1 MHRLMAGVTILEHE
15 LSELRLLVE
24 RQTGI
29 LLDCPNSALAA
40 HVAEYLESH
49 ELESPAALVDRL
61 RASDQD
67 PHALPTFLDG
77 VLNVNTGF
85 FRHPGA
91 MNALAR
97 QVIPQLYARKSEDG
111 FCTLRIW
118 SAGCST
124 GEEAYSIAMALC
136 EALPGGNGNSNGASN
151 GNGRDKS
158 VASRNGGV
166 AENGVAACAGQSMK
180 DWSIHIV
187 GSDLLPSAI
196 EVAERGLYPQSALTG
211 LPPAAIRACFSKIG
225 SPSGGQNSSQEGSQN
240 SSSTGS
246 TSNGAASSGLVSNGS
261 ARNGSAQGSTN
272 GAANGTNGSTNVAHL
287 LVKPRLRSL
296 VTFNTMNLTKPVYI
310 GRFDCIF
317 CMEVLPHLSR
327 AQRIA
332 LLERLHLYLEPG
344 GYLFLR
350 QTEKLCAPNLNF
362 RSETFDGY
370 TFHRKPL
377 AASATSGRYPLV
389 VRIVYF
395 IYNRQMKTVTA
406 TDAKQRL
413 AALLDAAQREPVLI
427 RRQNRDVAVI
437 MSAEEYERIRGMN
450 NAELKRTMDRIGA
463 QAAARGMTEEI
474 LADIL
479 KD

>member
-15 LSELRLLVE
+15 LSQLRLLVE

-40 HVAEYLESH
+40 HVADYLESQ
-49 ELESPAALVDRL
+49 ELESAASLMDRL
-61 RASDQD
+61 RASDQN
-67 PHALPTFLDG
+67 PAFLPTFLDG

-85 FRHPGA
+85 YRHPGA

-111 FCTLRIW
+111 LCTLRIW

-136 EALPGGNGNSNGASN
+136 EALSVGNGNGNANGNGNGNGSSN
-151 GNGRDKS
+151 GNGSRDAREKAAS
-158 VASRNGGV
+158 SRNGGI
-166 AENGVAACAGQSMK
+166 AENCFAPAAGQALK

-196 EVAERGLYPQSALTG
+196 EVAERGLYPQSALAG
-211 LPPAAIRACFSKIG
+211 LPPAAIRASFSKIG
-225 SPSGGQNSSQEGSQN
+225 IPNGSQN
-240 SSSTGS
+240 AVQDGS
-246 TSNGAASSGLVSNGS
+246 QNAVANGAGNGSANGSNGS
-261 ARNGSAQGSTN
+261 NGSNN
-272 GAANGTNGSTNVAHL
+272 GAHL

-317 CMEVLPHLSR
+317 CMDVLPHLSR
-327 AQRIA
+327 TQRTA

-344 GYLFLR
+344 GYLFLS

-370 TFHRKPL
+370 SFYRKPL
-377 AASATSGRYPLV
+377 AASAAYGR
-389 VRIVYF
+389 
-395 IYNRQMKTVTA
+395 
-406 TDAKQRL
+406 
-413 AALLDAAQREPVLI
+413 
-427 RRQNRDVAVI
+427 
-437 MSAEEYERIRGMN
+437 
-450 NAELKRTMDRIGA
+450 
-463 QAAARGMTEEI
+463 
-474 LADIL
+474 
-479 KD
+479 

>member
-1 MHRLMAGVTILEHE
+1 MAGVTILEHE

-49 ELESPAALVDRL
+49 ELESPAALLERL

-67 PHALPTFLDG
+67 PSVLPAFLDG

-97 QVIPQLYARKSEDG
+97 QVIPQLYARKVDDG
-111 FCTLRIW
+111 PSTLRIW
-118 SAGCST
+118 SAGCGT

-136 EALPGGNGNSNGASN
+136 ETLPGGNGNGSGNGSSSNGGSN
-151 GNGRDKS
+151 TGSSTGNGSRDARDRNTSGK
-158 VASRNGGV
+158 NGGI
-166 AENGVAACAGQSMK
+166 AESVSAIGQGTK

-187 GSDLLPSAI
+187 GSDLLRSAI

-225 SPSGGQNSSQEGSQN
+225 GPNGGA
-240 SSSTGS
+240 
-246 TSNGAASSGLVSNGS
+246 NGPSNGS
-261 ARNGSAQGSTN
+261 PESLQNGTPNGSNQASNQTSNQSSNQNSNNASGNGSGNGSTN
-272 GAANGTNGSTNVAHL
+272 GSSNGAHL

-317 CMEVLPHLSR
+317 CMDVLPHLSR
-327 AQRIA
+327 VQRTA
-332 LLERLHLYLEPG
+332 LMERLHLYLEPG
-344 GYLFLR
+344 GYLFLS
-350 QTEKLCAPNLNF
+350 QTEKLQAPNLNF
-362 RSETFDGY
+362 RPETFDGY

-377 AASATSGRYPLV
+377 AASAAYGR
-389 VRIVYF
+389 
-395 IYNRQMKTVTA
+395 
-406 TDAKQRL
+406 
-413 AALLDAAQREPVLI
+413 
-427 RRQNRDVAVI
+427 
-437 MSAEEYERIRGMN
+437 
-450 NAELKRTMDRIGA
+450 
-463 QAAARGMTEEI
+463 
-474 LADIL
+474 
-479 KD
+479 

>member
-1 MHRLMAGVTILEHE
+1 MAGVTILEHE

-40 HVAEYLESH
+40 HVAEYLESQ
-49 ELESPAALVDRL
+49 ELESAPALMERL

-67 PHALPTFLDG
+67 PSVLPTFLDG

-97 QVIPQLYARKSEDG
+97 QVIPQLYARKSDDG

-136 EALPGGNGNSNGASN
+136 EALPAGNGSVNP
-151 GNGRDKS
+151 GREGREKS
-158 VASRNGGV
+158 VASRNGGIV
-166 AENGVAACAGQSMK
+166 DNAAAASAGQSMK

-196 EVAERGLYPQSALTG
+196 GIAERGLYPQSALTG
-211 LPPAAIRACFSKIG
+211 LPPSAIRACFSKIG
-225 SPSGGQNSSQEGSQN
+225 SPNGTQSGSQEVSQN
-240 SSSTGS
+240 PA
-246 TSNGAASSGLVSNGS
+246 SNGP
-261 ARNGSAQGSTN
+261 ARNGSAGN
-272 GAANGTNGSTNVAHL
+272 GWANSAINSASAAHL

-296 VTFNTMNLTKPVYI
+296 VTFNTMNLIKPVYI
-310 GRFDCIF
+310 GRFDCVF
-317 CMEVLPHLSR
+317 CMDVLPHLSR
-327 AQRIA
+327 VQRTA

-344 GYLFLR
+344 GYLFLS

-377 AASATSGRYPLV
+377 AASAAYGR
-389 VRIVYF
+389 
-395 IYNRQMKTVTA
+395 
-406 TDAKQRL
+406 
-413 AALLDAAQREPVLI
+413 
-427 RRQNRDVAVI
+427 
-437 MSAEEYERIRGMN
+437 
-450 NAELKRTMDRIGA
+450 
-463 QAAARGMTEEI
+463 
-474 LADIL
+474 
-479 KD
+479 

>member
-24 RQTGI
+24 RQTGV

-40 HVAEYLESH
+40 HVAEYLESQ
-49 ELESPAALVDRL
+49 ELESPAALLDRL
-61 RASDQD
+61 RASDRD
-67 PHALPTFLDG
+67 PSVLPTFLDG

-97 QVIPQLYARKSEDG
+97 QVIPQLYARKSNDG
-111 FCTLRIW
+111 PGTLRIW
-118 SAGCST
+118 SAGCGT

-136 EALPGGNGNSNGASN
+136 EVLPNANGNGAGNSSSGYSSN
-151 GNGRDKS
+151 GNGSKDSKEKS
-158 VASRNGGV
+158 SRNGGV
-166 AENGVAACAGQSMK
+166 ADNGATASAGHGSGQGSGQGIK

-225 SPSGGQNSSQEGSQN
+225 SPND
-240 SSSTGS
+240 
-246 TSNGAASSGLVSNGS
+246 SNGS
-261 ARNGSAQGSTN
+261 AEASQNGN
-272 GAANGTNGSTNVAHL
+272 TNGSSNGSGNGSSNGSNHGSYNGSSNASNNASGNGAHL

-296 VTFNTMNLTKPVYI
+296 VTFTTMNLTKPVYI

-317 CMEVLPHLSR
+317 CMDVLPHLSR
-327 AQRIA
+327 AQRTA
-332 LLERLHLYLEPG
+332 LMERLHLYLEPG
-344 GYLFLR
+344 GYLFLS
-350 QTEKLCAPNLNF
+350 QTEKLQAPNLNF

-377 AASATSGRYPLV
+377 AASAAYGR
-389 VRIVYF
+389 
-395 IYNRQMKTVTA
+395 
-406 TDAKQRL
+406 
-413 AALLDAAQREPVLI
+413 
-427 RRQNRDVAVI
+427 
-437 MSAEEYERIRGMN
+437 
-450 NAELKRTMDRIGA
+450 
-463 QAAARGMTEEI
+463 
-474 LADIL
+474 
-479 KD
+479 

>member
-1 MHRLMAGVTILEHE
+1 MAGVTILEHE

-40 HVAEYLESH
+40 HVAEYLEAH
-49 ELESPAALVDRL
+49 ELESPTALMGRL

-67 PHALPTFLDG
+67 PSVLPAFLDG
-77 VLNVNTGF
+77 VLNANTGF

-111 FCTLRIW
+111 PGTLRIW
-118 SAGCST
+118 SAGCGT

-136 EALPGGNGNSNGASN
+136 ESLPTAVGNGNGNGSSNGAGSKDAK
-151 GNGRDKS
+151 DKNAS
-158 VASRNGGV
+158 SRNGGIV
-166 AENGVAACAGQSMK
+166 ENGLPASAATGIK

-225 SPSGGQNSSQEGSQN
+225 SPNGN
-240 SSSTGS
+240 
-246 TSNGAASSGLVSNGS
+246 SNGVMESLQNGV
-261 ARNGSAQGSTN
+261 
-272 GAANGTNGSTNVAHL
+272 TNGSGNGSGNSASHGSGNGAGNGSSNGAHL

-317 CMEVLPHLSR
+317 CMDVLPHLSR
-327 AQRIA
+327 AQRTA
-332 LLERLHLYLEPG
+332 LMERLHLYLEPG
-344 GYLFLR
+344 GYLFLS
-350 QTEKLCAPNLNF
+350 QTEKLYAPNLNF

-370 TFHRKPL
+370 TFNRKPM
-377 AASATSGRYPLV
+377 AASAAYGR
-389 VRIVYF
+389 
-395 IYNRQMKTVTA
+395 
-406 TDAKQRL
+406 
-413 AALLDAAQREPVLI
+413 
-427 RRQNRDVAVI
+427 
-437 MSAEEYERIRGMN
+437 
-450 NAELKRTMDRIGA
+450 
-463 QAAARGMTEEI
+463 
-474 LADIL
+474 
-479 KD
+479 

>member
-40 HVAEYLESH
+40 HVAEYLESQ
-49 ELESPAALVDRL
+49 ELESPAAMISRL

-67 PHALPTFLDG
+67 PSALPAFLDG

-97 QVIPQLYARKSEDG
+97 QVIPQLYARKSDDG
-111 FCTLRIW
+111 PGTLRIW

-136 EALPGGNGNSNGASN
+136 EALPANGAGNGSSLGSNN
-151 GNGRDKS
+151 GNGSKDKDAREKNGS
-158 VASRNGGV
+158 SRNGGI
-166 AENGVAACAGQSMK
+166 AENGVPACPGQATK

-211 LPPAAIRACFSKIG
+211 LPPAAIRASFSKIG
-225 SPSGGQNSSQEGSQN
+225 SPNG
-240 SSSTGS
+240 STG
-246 TSNGAASSGLVSNGS
+246 APE
-261 ARNGSAQGSTN
+261 AQN
-272 GAANGTNGSTNVAHL
+272 GAANGSSNCSGNGSTPASSSNGSNGNGSTNGAHL

-317 CMEVLPHLSR
+317 CMDVLPHLSR
-327 AQRIA
+327 AQRTA
-332 LLERLHLYLEPG
+332 LMERLHLYLEPG
-344 GYLFLR
+344 GYLFLS

-377 AASATSGRYPLV
+377 AASAAYGR
-389 VRIVYF
+389 
-395 IYNRQMKTVTA
+395 
-406 TDAKQRL
+406 
-413 AALLDAAQREPVLI
+413 
-427 RRQNRDVAVI
+427 
-437 MSAEEYERIRGMN
+437 
-450 NAELKRTMDRIGA
+450 
-463 QAAARGMTEEI
+463 
-474 LADIL
+474 
-479 KD
+479 

>member
-15 LSELRLLVE
+15 LSELRLVVE

-29 LLDCPNSALAA
+29 LLDCPNSVLAA
-40 HVAEYLESH
+40 HVADYLESQD
-49 ELESPAALVDRL
+49 LESVASLMDRL
-61 RASDQD
+61 RSADRD
-67 PHALPTFLDG
+67 PSTLPAFLDG
-77 VLNVNTGF
+77 VLNVSSGF

-97 QVIPQLYARKSEDG
+97 QVVPQLYARKSDDG

-136 EALPGGNGNSNGASN
+136 DALPPGNGNSNGSGN
-151 GNGRDKS
+151 GNGNRDVREKS
-158 VASRNGGV
+158 SASRNGGV
-166 AENGVAACAGQSMK
+166 TENGISSSAGQGTK

-187 GSDLLPSAI
+187 GTDLLPSAI
-196 EVAERGLYPQSALTG
+196 EVAERGLYPQSALMG
-211 LPPAAIRACFSKIG
+211 LPPAVIRACFSKIG
-225 SPSGGQNSSQEGSQN
+225 NISAGQNGSQEVVQNAATNGS
-240 SSSTGS
+240 G
-246 TSNGAASSGLVSNGS
+246 NGS
-261 ARNGSAQGSTN
+261 ANGANSSTN
-272 GAANGTNGSTNVAHL
+272 GSYL

-317 CMEVLPHLSR
+317 CMDVLPHLSR

-344 GYLFLR
+344 GYLFLS

-377 AASATSGRYPLV
+377 AASAAYGR
-389 VRIVYF
+389 
-395 IYNRQMKTVTA
+395 
-406 TDAKQRL
+406 
-413 AALLDAAQREPVLI
+413 
-427 RRQNRDVAVI
+427 
-437 MSAEEYERIRGMN
+437 
-450 NAELKRTMDRIGA
+450 
-463 QAAARGMTEEI
+463 
-474 LADIL
+474 
-479 KD
+479 

>member
-49 ELESPAALVDRL
+49 EPESPAALLDRL
-61 RASDQD
+61 RACDQE
-67 PHALPTFLDG
+67 PSVLPAFLDG

-97 QVIPQLYARKSEDG
+97 QVIPQLYARKTDDG
-111 FCTLRIW
+111 PSTLRIW
-118 SAGCST
+118 SAGCGT
-124 GEEAYSIAMALC
+124 GEETYSIAMALC
-136 EALPGGNGNSNGASN
+136 EALPGGNGNGSGNGSSSSGGSSNGSN
-151 GNGRDKS
+151 GSSKDARE
-158 VASRNGGV
+158 RNSSAKYGGV
-166 AENGVAACAGQSMK
+166 AESSVPAAAQETK

-225 SPSGGQNSSQEGSQN
+225 NSNNGSNGSANGSAEASQN
-240 SSSTGS
+240 GVANNPGNGSVNNSTSTS
-246 TSNGAASSGLVSNGS
+246 TSNGSNNGS
-261 ARNGSAQGSTN
+261 NNG
-272 GAANGTNGSTNVAHL
+272 AHL

-317 CMEVLPHLSR
+317 CMDVLPHLSR
-327 AQRIA
+327 AQRTA
-332 LLERLHLYLEPG
+332 LMERLHLYLEPG
-344 GYLFLR
+344 GYLFLS
-350 QTEKLCAPNLNF
+350 QTEKLQAPNLNF

-377 AASATSGRYPLV
+377 AASAAYGR
-389 VRIVYF
+389 
-395 IYNRQMKTVTA
+395 
-406 TDAKQRL
+406 
-413 AALLDAAQREPVLI
+413 
-427 RRQNRDVAVI
+427 
-437 MSAEEYERIRGMN
+437 
-450 NAELKRTMDRIGA
+450 
-463 QAAARGMTEEI
+463 
-474 LADIL
+474 
-479 KD
+479 